1 MLNKIKHITV
11 NDKEYP
17 LAFTLNVLE
26 SIQEKYGSIEKWGNA
41 MQPEAYKDN
50 KTGNFI
56 KPEPCLKDVIWT
68 LQEAINEGIDIENED
83 RTDKRAFLT
92 HKQVGRIATEFG
104 IGKIGTLIRGLA
116 ADSNSTG
123 EEKNL
128 MTTQKQN

>member
-41 MQPEAYKDN
+41 MQPEAYKDD
-50 KTGNFI
+50 KIGNLI

-83 RTDKRAFLT
+83 RTEKRAFLT
-92 HKQVGRIATEFG
+92 HKQVGRIATEIG
-104 IGKIGTLIRGLA
+104 IGESGTLIRGLA

-123 EEKNL
+123 DEKNL
-128 MTTQKQN
+128 MTTQK